1 MYDNN
6 QPMALHIIDSLCE
19 QGVDVAHSK
28 YYKEGQS
35 ITHAVQFV
43 TARIL
48 GGKQV
53 PVLPVIQNTY
63 FPPNQPRPRRS
74 YEFGVAIRN
83 AVESFKGDLRVGI
96 IASGGLSHFVVDEE
110 LDRSALKAMKEKD
123 AAKLAKQ
130 AVLFSDFLL
139 TRSTWQ
145 PRALDVKAIV
155 HGHCHQ
161 KSLLGMT
168 GETRLLKKLGVEF
181 KLLDSGCCGMAG
193 SFGFKPEHY
202 EVSIAAGEK
211 GGLLPAVR
219 AASADTLIIS
229 NGYSCRE
236 QIAQTGGR
244 RALHI
249 AEVARMALE
258 DED

>member
-1 MYDNN
+1 MLFRSQLAD
-6 QPMALHIIDSLCE
+6 
-19 QGVDVAHSK
+19 
-28 YYKEGQS
+28 
-35 ITHAVQFV
+35 
-43 TARIL
+43 IL
-48 GGKQV
+48 ATLKTDIAAGT
-53 PVLPVIQNTY
+53 PVIGLEPACLGTFKDELLNF
-63 FPPNQPRPRRS
+63 FPDD
-74 YEFGVAIRN
+74 A
-83 AVESFKGDLRVGI
+83 
-96 IASGGLSHFVVDEE
+96 
-110 LDRSALKAMKEKD
+110 D
-123 AAKLAKQ
+123 AARLSKQ

-139 TRSTWQ
+139 TRAQFQ
-145 PRALDVKAIV
+145 PRALKAQAIV

-168 GETRLLKKLGVEF
+168 GDAKLLKKLGVEF

-202 EVSIAAGEK
+202 ELSIAAGEK

-219 AASADTLIIS
+219 AADTDTLIIS